1 MHYFIPRLGQ
11 KIERIR
17 KRIDNNDELL
27 ENLMPSGSEKVTD
40 SIIFSLK

>member
-11 KIERIR
+11 KIETTKKNRQQR
-17 KRIDNNDELL
+17 TVL

-40 SIIFSLK
+40 GIIFSLK